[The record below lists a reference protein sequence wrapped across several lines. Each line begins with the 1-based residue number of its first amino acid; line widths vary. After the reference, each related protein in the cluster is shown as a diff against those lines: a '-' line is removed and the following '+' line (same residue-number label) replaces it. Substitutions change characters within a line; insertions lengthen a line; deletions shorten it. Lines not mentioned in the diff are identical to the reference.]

1 MGSDSNSRAIVP
13 NQEEPP
19 PKQNNNN
26 TKQTIWRSHL
36 HAMILTAS
44 VAAPFQPFVAF
55 FVIHFVETLK
65 YPIFKNLNE
74 KKDTEIKTCE
84 IITTVVFYL
93 ETISRPILRT
103 QWIVYFSLFLRFH
116 SSWALIQSIL

>member
-1 MGSDSNSRAIVP
+1 MGSNSQAIVP

-44 VAAPFQPFVAF
+44 IAVPFQPFVAF
-55 FVIHFVETLK
+55 FLLF
-65 YPIFKNLNE
+65 
-74 KKDTEIKTCE
+74 
-84 IITTVVFYL
+84 
-93 ETISRPILRT
+93 IL
-103 QWIVYFSLFLRFH
+103 
-116 SSWALIQSIL
+116 LIR